1 MTTPLSKPVARKSLT
16 NGPNRRRFVVTLA
29 PGDVIG
35 FRDERRR
42 HIYWLTLTACYEMA
56 VRAEVE
62 RIRIEKRK
70 AKGLK
75 PYPIRRR

>member
-1 MTTPLSKPVARKSLT
+1 MTTPLSKPVARKST
-16 NGPNRRRFVVTLA
+16 GNGPNRRRFVVTLA

-42 HIYWLTLTACYEMA
+42 KMYWLPITACYEMA
-56 VRAEVE
+56 IRAEVE
-62 RIRIEKRK
+62 RVRIEKRK

-75 PYPIRRR
+75 PYPIKRR